1 VGSPAVADYVRVAAG
16 PVVPAVAV
24 NGVALAAPG
33 LTLQPG
39 RDHTLLLA
47 GTPAAP
53 RVVLLTDDNTLP
65 RDTARAKL
73 RLVNALADASLVAA
87 MTLDFAPVGGEVAA
101 GAASE
106 AALVVATLAGR
117 IAVTARGATA
127 PLFVATEQVVRAGG
141 VHTVFVAGAAVAA
154 VGILRRDR

>member
-1 VGSPAVADYVRVAAG
+1 M
-16 PVVPAVAV
+16 
-24 NGVALAAPG
+24 
-33 LTLQPG
+33 
-39 RDHTLLLA
+39 
-47 GTPAAP
+47 
-53 RVVLLTDDNTLP
+53 LLTDDNTVP

-127 PLFVATEQVVRAGG
+127 PLFVATDQVVRAGG
-141 VHTVFVAGAAVAA
+141 VHTVFVASAAAAA

>member
-1 VGSPAVADYVRVAAG
+1 GGPPAGAASVRVAGGSGVPAVADT
-16 PVVPAVAV
+16 
-24 NGVALAAPG
+24 GVALAGPG
-33 LTLQPG
+33 LPLQPG

-65 RDTARAKL
+65 RDTARARL

-101 GAASE
+101 GDAS
-106 AALVVATLAGR
+106 APALVEATSTGR

-127 PLFVATEQVVRAGG
+127 PLLVATEQVVRAGG
-141 VHTVFVAGAAVAA
+141 VHTVFVAGAAAAA